1 MFRISP
7 KLKLRTHAALGI
19 SSVLLL
25 AAKAILSIFENI
37 EIIIFSPLILGRIGA
52 IAGVAAFLTGGGL
65 GKLLTEKRSKMAEIH
80 MILMLS
86 GLLLQVPSV
95 SDPSPDLFKS
105 VTAGIGLFIL
115 GVGWIYGRRIFRR
128 TLFKFPWEAK

>member
-1 MFRISP
+1 MLRISP

-25 AAKAILSIFENI
+25 ATKVFLPLFENI
-37 EIIIFSPLILGRIGA
+37 EISILVPLTLGRIGA
-52 IAGVAAFLTGGGL
+52 IAGVAAFLSGGGL
-65 GKLLTEKRSKMAEIH
+65 GKFLTEKRSKVAEIH

-86 GLLLQVPSV
+86 GLLLQVPSL
-95 SDPSPDLFKS
+95 SDPAPDLFKN
-105 VTAGIGLFIL
+105 VTAGVGLLIL

-128 TLFKFPWEAK
+128 TLFKFPWETK